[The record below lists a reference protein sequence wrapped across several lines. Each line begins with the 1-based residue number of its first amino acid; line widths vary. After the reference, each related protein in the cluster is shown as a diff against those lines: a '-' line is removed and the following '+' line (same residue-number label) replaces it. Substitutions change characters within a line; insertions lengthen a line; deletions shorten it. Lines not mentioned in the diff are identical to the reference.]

1 MRSSEDIP
9 EEELE
14 LSSLSEGER
23 STRYLST
30 WERMTH
36 TLVKY
41 AKFVGPGIMVSV
53 AYMDPG
59 NYSTAVSAGAFYEYR
74 LLFIVLVSNLF
85 AVVLQVLCAK
95 LGAVTGLNLAENC
108 RKHFPSWLNILLYV
122 LTEIAIIATDLA
134 EVVGTAIALNIIFNL
149 PLSLGVV
156 ITVLDVLIVLMAY
169 DPNGNMRM
177 VRYFEWF
184 VSVLVAG
191 VVICFGVELVKI
203 KPSNVSDIFMGFLPS
218 KALLEPKGLYLSC
231 GILGATVMPHSLYLG
246 SGIVQPRLKD
256 FDIKTGRFNPCDE
269 AAHKEYRPSLAS
281 IRYSMKYTIA
291 ELVISLCTFAVFVN
305 AAILIVSGATLYKT
319 PDAYD
324 ADLYTIHDMLV
335 RFLGQAAGTVFALAL
350 LFSGQSAGIVCTL
363 SGQMIAEGF
372 IEWKTRPWLRR
383 IITRSIAVAPCLFAA
398 LFIGRNGLA
407 QVLNGSQVVLSLLLP
422 FVTAPLIYFTG
433 SNLIM
438 KVRVEN
444 NSDASSQYTMVEDG
458 EHYKDMSNSPL
469 LHFFALVIFILVS
482 ALNLFMIFSG
492 LS

>member
-1 MRSSEDIP
+1 MSAEDITP
-9 EEELE
+9 DEVLE
-14 LSSLSEGER
+14 LSSSDGDR
-23 STRYLST
+23 SPRYLT
-30 WERMTH
+30 TFERVRA
-36 TLVKY
+36 TLSKY
-41 AKFVGPGIMVSV
+41 SKFIGPGIMVSV

-74 LLFIVLVSNLF
+74 LLFIVIVSNLF

-108 RKHFPSWLNILLYV
+108 RKHFPTWLNVILYV

-134 EVVGTAIALNIIFNL
+134 EVVGTAIALNILFNL
-149 PLSLGVV
+149 PLPVGVV
-156 ITVLDVLIVLMAY
+156 LTVLDVLVVLMAY
-169 DPNGNMRM
+169 NPSGPMKM

-184 VSVLVAG
+184 VSILVAG
-191 VVICFGVELVKI
+191 VVICFGIELIKI
-203 KPSNVSDIFMGFLPS
+203 KPSNVGDIFLGFLPS

-246 SGIVQPRLKD
+246 SGIVQPRLKE
-256 FDIKTGRFNPCDE
+256 FDMKTGRLNPNDE
-269 AAHKEYRPSLAS
+269 AANKEYRPSLAS

-324 ADLYTIHDMLV
+324 ADLYSIYSMLV

-363 SGQMIAEGF
+363 SGQMVAEGF
-372 IEWKTRPWLRR
+372 VEWKVRPWLRR
-383 IITRSIAVAPCLFAA
+383 IITRSLAVAPCLAA
-398 LFIGRNGLA
+398 SLFIGRSGLA

-433 SNLIM
+433 SRHIM
-438 KVRVEN
+438 KVRVEQN
-444 NSDASSQYTMVEDG
+444 TTLSQRYTMIEDG
-458 EHYKDMSNSPL
+458 EHYEDMSNSPT
-469 LHFFALVIFILVS
+469 LHFSALIIFVLVS
-482 ALNLFMIFSG
+482 ALNMFMIFSG
-492 LS
+492 IS